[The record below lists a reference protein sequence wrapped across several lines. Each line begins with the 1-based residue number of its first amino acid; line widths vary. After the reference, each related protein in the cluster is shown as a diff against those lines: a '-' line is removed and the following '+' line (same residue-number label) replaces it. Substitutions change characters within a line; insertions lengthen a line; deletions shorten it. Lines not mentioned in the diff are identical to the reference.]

1 MQPIPMITLR
11 NGAQVPALGQ
21 GTWNMGESAAAAS
34 AEVRALQAGIDL
46 GMTLI
51 DTAEMY
57 ADGQSERVVG
67 KAIAG
72 RREQVYLVSKVLP
85 HNTSERGTIA
95 ACEGSLKRLGTD
107 HLDLYLLHWRGS
119 HPLAATIAGMETL
132 MAQGKIG
139 GWGVSNLDT
148 DDMDELADTPGGEQ
162 VLCNQVLYNLSRR
175 GIEYDLLPQAEQS
188 GVAVMA
194 YSPIEQA
201 RILKQ
206 AALKAVA
213 QRHGVTPAQVALA

>member
-1 MQPIPMITLR
+1 MITLR

-85 HNTSERGTIA
+85 
-95 ACEGSLKRLGTD
+95 
-107 HLDLYLLHWRGS
+107 
-119 HPLAATIAGMETL
+119 
-132 MAQGKIG
+132 
-139 GWGVSNLDT
+139 
-148 DDMDELADTPGGEQ
+148 
-162 VLCNQVLYNLSRR
+162 
-175 GIEYDLLPQAEQS
+175 
-188 GVAVMA
+188 
-194 YSPIEQA
+194 
-201 RILKQ
+201 
-206 AALKAVA
+206 
-213 QRHGVTPAQVALA
+213 

>member
-34 AEVRALQAGIDL
+34 AEGRALQAGIDL

-72 RREQVYLVSKVLP
+72 RREQVY
-85 HNTSERGTIA
+85 
-95 ACEGSLKRLGTD
+95 
-107 HLDLYLLHWRGS
+107 
-119 HPLAATIAGMETL
+119 
-132 MAQGKIG
+132 
-139 GWGVSNLDT
+139 
-148 DDMDELADTPGGEQ
+148 
-162 VLCNQVLYNLSRR
+162 
-175 GIEYDLLPQAEQS
+175 
-188 GVAVMA
+188 
-194 YSPIEQA
+194 
-201 RILKQ
+201 
-206 AALKAVA
+206 
-213 QRHGVTPAQVALA
+213 